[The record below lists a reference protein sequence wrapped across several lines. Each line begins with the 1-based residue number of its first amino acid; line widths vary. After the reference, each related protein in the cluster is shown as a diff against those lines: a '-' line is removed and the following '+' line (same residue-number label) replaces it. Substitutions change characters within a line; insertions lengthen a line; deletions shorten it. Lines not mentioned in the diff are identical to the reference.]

1 MYMEKRSRKMA
12 ILKPIQKTEMKSIS
26 AKIPEYLKTDI
37 GEYCKYANLNGL
49 QDFIIQASTYI
60 LAKDKEFLKY
70 KQTKSKAV
78 DKTEN
83 N

>member
-1 MYMEKRSRKMA
+1 MA

-26 AKIPEYLKTDI
+26 AKIPEYLKIDI

-49 QDFIIQASTYI
+49 QDFIIQASAYI
-60 LAKDKEFLKY
+60 LAKDKEFLKH
-70 KQTKSKAV
+70 KQAKSKAV